1 MAINGVGYGSTV
13 LGQSVRSLNEQLT
26 TLSAQ
31 LTTGKKATTYAGMG
45 VNEGFAIAARAQ
57 LSNMTAFTDTMT
69 KLNTTISVANTALQS
84 LVDIGTQVQNATAA
98 ASQALNSS
106 GQSIAQQNAGA
117 QLGSMLGILNT
128 QSGDRYIFSGAAI
141 DTPSASHLWYVG
153 ETIDLA
159 GRATDTEDGAL
170 GGSALEWSLV
180 MLHCP
185 SNCHEHDIG
194 TVGTG
199 KTGSFVAPDHEYP
212 SSLQLTLTATDSWG
226 LSASKTIVLDPQTV
240 RLWMRSDPSG
250 LRLQVN
256 GVGKATPFG
265 RTVIVGS
272 MNTITA
278 LTPQSLGGLSYLF
291 SSWSDGGAAT
301 HTIVAPSSPQAYR
314 ATYAAS

>member
-1 MAINGVGYGSTV
+1 
-13 LGQSVRSLNEQLT
+13 
-26 TLSAQ
+26 
-31 LTTGKKATTYAGMG
+31 
-45 VNEGFAIAARAQ
+45 
-57 LSNMTAFTDTMT
+57 
-69 KLNTTISVANTALQS
+69 
-84 LVDIGTQVQNATAA
+84 
-98 ASQALNSS
+98 
-106 GQSIAQQNAGA
+106 
-117 QLGSMLGILNT
+117 
-128 QSGDRYIFSGAAI
+128 
-141 DTPSASHLWYVG
+141 
-153 ETIDLA
+153 
-159 GRATDTEDGAL
+159 
-170 GGSALEWSLV
+170 

-185 SNCHEHDIG
+185 SNCHEHVLG

-256 GVGKATPFG
+256 GIGKVTPFG

-278 LTPQSLGGLSYLF
+278 LTPQSLNGVSYLF

-301 HTIVAPSSPQAYR
+301 HTIVAPSSPQVYR